1 MRREGSNPMV
11 LKLQRLEE
19 LEQKGV
25 LAPSVLEGVRAV
37 QEEMQ
42 KKEMQTPE
50 REEEDY
56 ER

>member
-1 MRREGSNPMV
+1 MV

-42 KKEMQTPE
+42 KKEELMQTSEE
-50 REEEDY
+50 REEEEEDL

>member
-1 MRREGSNPMV
+1 MV

-37 QEEMQ
+37 QEEIQ
-42 KKEMQTPE
+42 KKEEVMQTPE
-50 REEEDY
+50 REEEEF

>member
-1 MRREGSNPMV
+1 MV

-19 LEQKGV
+19 PEQKGV
-25 LAPSVLEGVRAV
+25 PAPSVLEGVRAV

-42 KKEMQTPE
+42 KKEELMQTPD
-50 REEEDY
+50 REEENP